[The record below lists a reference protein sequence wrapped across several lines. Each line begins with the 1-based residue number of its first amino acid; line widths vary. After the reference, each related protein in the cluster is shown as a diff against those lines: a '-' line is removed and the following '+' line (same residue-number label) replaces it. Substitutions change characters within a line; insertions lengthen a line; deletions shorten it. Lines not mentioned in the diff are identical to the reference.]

1 MGQITL
7 TVGARNHALPFKES
21 RDDASA
27 DGLDLWI
34 DLMPDSPYRTMF
46 MVRSVLVQPVKPSK
60 VHRVSPLAAGDI
72 RDRAHAD
79 KGSEMEGM
87 RKLEQF
93 AEKPK
98 F

>member
-34 DLMPDSPYRTMF
+34 DLMPDSPYGDILT
-46 MVRSVLVQPVKPSK
+46 VWSVLVQPVKPSK
-60 VHRVSPLAAGDI
+60 PIG
-72 RDRAHAD
+72 
-79 KGSEMEGM
+79 
-87 RKLEQF
+87 
-93 AEKPK
+93 
-98 F
+98 